1 MKIDSIHHLNVG
13 ALHKLESS
21 QKKGVAKKEKGAKD
35 EQPSGNNIELEVD
48 KMLAEFAKLVPGASI
63 NGEDTEDPARPDSQK
78 QIEESFRKLMEEPM
92 GNAEDIDLG
101 ELNDMNAIIE
111 QMMAQLTSKDVLYE
125 PFHEMM
131 EKYPGWLE
139 ANEGTADPEQL
150 ANCRGQLTIAKQ
162 VVELF
167 DRPDYE
173 EKRAEYQAQIFELM
187 QGMQEY
193 GAPPEG
199 VLSEAPPAGL
209 DGGEG
214 EGLTEEEKAAMP
226 DCKQM

>member
-1 MKIDSIHHLNVG
+1 M
-13 ALHKLESS
+13 
-21 QKKGVAKKEKGAKD
+21 AKKEEGGQESKGD
-35 EQPSGNNIELEVD
+35 NIELEVD
-48 KMLAEFAKLVPGASI
+48 KMLSEFAKLVPGANI
-63 NGEDTEDPARPDSQK
+63 TGEETEDNIRPDSQK

-92 GNAEDIDLG
+92 GSGEDIDLG
-101 ELNDMNAIIE
+101 ELSDMNAIIE

-125 PFHEMM
+125 PFREML

-150 ANCRGQLTIAKQ
+150 ANCRGQLTIARQ

-167 DRPDYE
+167 DRADYE

-199 VLSEAPPAGL
+199 VLSEAPPNGVQL
-209 DGGEG
+209 QGDD